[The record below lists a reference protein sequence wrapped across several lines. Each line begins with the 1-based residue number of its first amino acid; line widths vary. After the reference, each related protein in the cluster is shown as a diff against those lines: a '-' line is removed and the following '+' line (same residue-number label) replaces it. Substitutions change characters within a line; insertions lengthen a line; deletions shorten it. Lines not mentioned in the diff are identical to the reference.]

1 MDMKRYS
8 TTDLRKSERHISLQE
23 LDENVKEEV
32 EEIGFPRNARLAE
45 QLPGMQTVKLQVTEH
60 GVKILERFLRKDN
73 RGLYALTNSDG
84 KMVIYTERKDSF
96 GIVYPDYEVTY
107 IEHPEVGVEYALPED
122 FMKQH
127 EPGEEM
133 FFGNDVDAPDR
144 LRLYEGSVINV
155 LVMKNGNI
163 RIDAYNLNCNMLVF
177 QVSRHFENTID
188 ILVDASVQP
197 GEMAFRMAGQKSIQV
212 HHPILAE
219 LLKHQSFVKTLDVE
233 RGLFYG
239 ESNSGYV
246 AGIKGNNTMVNL
258 HRVNNISNITA
269 NRYR

>member
-1 MDMKRYS
+1 
-8 TTDLRKSERHISLQE
+8 
-23 LDENVKEEV
+23 
-32 EEIGFPRNARLAE
+32 
-45 QLPGMQTVKLQVTEH
+45 
-60 GVKILERFLRKDN
+60 
-73 RGLYALTNSDG
+73 
-84 KMVIYTERKDSF
+84 
-96 GIVYPDYEVTY
+96 
-107 IEHPEVGVEYALPED
+107 
-122 FMKQH
+122 
-127 EPGEEM
+127 
-133 FFGNDVDAPDR
+133 
-144 LRLYEGSVINV
+144 
-155 LVMKNGNI
+155 MKNGNI

-177 QVSRHFENTID
+177 QVSRHFETAID

-239 ESNSGYV
+239 ESNYGYV